1 MKNRVRI
8 FTLLL
13 LGFACFSSCQRDAN
27 TNWAT
32 DIVAPLAST
41 NLTIKNLIKDS
52 ILSTNSDS
60 SLSISYQN
68 TIYELN
74 LADQYIHI
82 PDTSIGKKYT
92 VDSLVLPDIH
102 LSYVTSLGQMAQNLI
117 STGSQSLLGYYLIG
131 HNGQQSTI
139 PPISNLPVA
148 PFNFDASSIFS
159 RATLSEDSILLYIDN
174 ELPIPL
180 QNVSYELRNTVAN
193 TVILSDNISYLPPF
207 TGTYRWYSLP
217 GITIESSL
225 NLKVTNF
232 SSPGSNGNLV
242 TIDTSNYLLV
252 KGYIYHIR
260 VDSAVAK
267 FASQDIISQNQELTE
282 QIGER
287 KFTYVDAQSG
297 RLRVAISSA
306 VKQPLNL
313 LYKLIGAYDKNG
325 HPLTAT
331 SYVPAA
337 VGNQLSTVT
346 QIYDLS
352 GFAINLT
359 GTNGSKF
366 NTYTQVIN
374 AHIDSNGVQ
383 TSISSTD
390 SIHIQYFL
398 ENIKP
403 RYIKGYAGRD
413 TVHYAGTSPFSIS
426 SIFGANV
433 ANALRFNKAKLSVSI
448 DNGLGID
455 GQVTINNLTCINAAG
470 NAVSLVDHAASP
482 IIGYPLYINRA
493 TDFPLTSAISTFT
506 LSSTTSNFADFISNL
521 PTKVNY
527 DVSIKTNPGGNRG
540 RYDDF
545 AYIDSKM
552 KVNLNVNV
560 PLSLIAN
567 NLTLMDSFNFTLAY
581 SQKDVANIKDGTLH
595 LLIDN
600 KFPLQAT
607 VTLLAYDAGWHLID
621 TLLSGAQVSPGHL
634 NSSCRAD
641 QSVRSVLNIPASASL
656 IDRIRAVTHAVLR
669 VSFNTSSSSTTCNG
683 QYLSIYSDYNIA
695 AKITADLNYK
705 VKF

>member
-1 MKNRVRI
+1 MKRTFGYCVFVI
-8 FTLLL
+8 IGLLFL
-13 LGFACFSSCQRDAN
+13 SSCQRDAS

-41 NLTIKNLIKDS
+41 NLTINNLIKDS
-52 ILSTNSDS
+52 VLGTNPDS
-60 SLSISYQN
+60 SLFISYQN

-82 PDTSIGKKYT
+82 PDTSIGRKYT
-92 VDSLVLPDIH
+92 VDSLVLPNIR
-102 LSYVTSLGQMAQNLI
+102 VRQNFSLGQIAQNLI
-117 STGSQSLLGYYLIG
+117 ATGQILLGNILIANNG
-131 HNGQQSTI
+131 HQTRI
-139 PPISNLPVA
+139 PPVSNLTIQ
-148 PFNFDASSIFS
+148 PFYFNASDFYKT
-159 RATLSEDSILLYIDN
+159 ATLSNSDLQISVVNRSSLEI
-174 ELPIPL
+174 
-180 QNVSYELRNTVAN
+180 QNVNYELRDSISNRVLLSASIASIPPQDSSTSYYSLRNV
-193 TVILSDNISYLPPF
+193 TIGSSLKLVITNF
-207 TGTYRWYSLP
+207 SLP
-217 GITIESSL
+217 GTGTNTIL
-225 NLKVTNF
+225 L
-232 SSPGSNGNLV
+232 
-242 TIDTSNYLLV
+242 DTSQYFSIWAWITNI
-252 KGYIYHIR
+252 K

-287 KFTYVDAQSG
+287 KFTYVDAESG
-297 RLRVAISSA
+297 QLRVAISSA

-325 HPLTAT
+325 RPLTAT

-346 QIYDLS
+346 QTYDLS

-359 GTNGSKF
+359 GSDGTKF
-366 NTYTQVIN
+366 NTYTQIIN

-398 ENIKP
+398 QNIKP

-413 TVHYAGTSPFSIS
+413 TVHYAGTAPFSIS
-426 SIFGANV
+426 SIFGTNV

-448 DNGLGID
+448 DNGMGID
-455 GQVTINNLTCINAAG
+455 GQVTINSLTCVNAAG
-470 NAVSLVDHAASP
+470 NAVSLVDHAVPP

-493 TDFPLTSAISTFT
+493 TDFPLTPAISSFA

-567 NLTLMDSFNFTLAY
+567 NLTLMDSFHFTLAY
-581 SQKDVANIKDGTLH
+581 TQKDVANIKDGTLH

-621 TLLSGAQVSPGHL
+621 TLLSGAQVSPCHL
-634 NSSCRAD
+634 NSTCRAD
-641 QSVRSVLNIPASASL
+641 QPVRSVLNIPASASL
-656 IDRIRAVTHAVLR
+656 IDRIRSVTHAVLR
-669 VSFNTSSSSTTCNG
+669 VSFNTGSSTATCNG

-695 AKITADLNYK
+695 AKITADFNYK